1 VAGFSRELSAGLLA
15 SVGDLLGIADPGAAI
30 GVFDGMNDEL
40 VTAVATWLTTS
51 GAYREALDSLGYVRG

>member
-1 VAGFSRELSAGLLA
+1 
-15 SVGDLLGIADPGAAI
+15 
-30 GVFDGMNDEL
+30 VFDGMNDEL